1 MTGKALSALM
11 ATLRRG
17 SGGASVTY
25 RKTPDGGFELSI
37 GAAPLAITPA
47 QAQAANEPAGADV
60 PDDDPPPRDWR
71 FALEDLS
78 NLNAK
83 ASRGK
88 LT

>member
-1 MTGKALSALM
+1 VTGKALSALM

-17 SGGASVTY
+17 AGGAAVEY
-25 RKTPDGGFELSI
+25 QKGDFVLRI
-37 GAAPLAITPA
+37 GAAALPPPKES
-47 QAQAANEPAGADV
+47 AAGTDVGTDV

-78 NLNAK
+78 NLNAS

-88 LT
+88 LGSQ